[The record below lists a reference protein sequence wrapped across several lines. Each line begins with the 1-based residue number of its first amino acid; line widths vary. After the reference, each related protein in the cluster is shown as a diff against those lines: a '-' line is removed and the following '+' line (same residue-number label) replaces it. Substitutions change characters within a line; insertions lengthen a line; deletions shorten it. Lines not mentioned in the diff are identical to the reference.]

1 MIELSQDLPIVMSVG
16 TLVALLWT
24 IIHYTSKITAFKKE
38 MELKCKDVDERV
50 GKLESLELW
59 AILAKIQSDLEWLK
73 NEWMN
78 SRK

>member
-50 GKLESLELW
+50 AKIENLELW

>member
-16 TLVALLWT
+16 TLIALLWT

-50 GKLESLELW
+50 LKLESLELW